1 MHKQNVTTLLTCMN
15 QDRWDLKTF
24 QAREEV
30 DCGANLNRSKTF
42 WGSMTLGWV
51 CWGHGCLLLELFVS
65 ACCDPVMRVD
75 AAPYAY
81 QETSLYRFSV
91 CSFELAR
98 CQRASGDGL
107 GRWFEDET
115 KDLGRSWSQKSLKE
129 QKRVLYNGDRI
140 SLC

>member
-1 MHKQNVTTLLTCMN
+1 MVGCVGGMDVFYSNFLSQC
-15 QDRWDLKTF
+15 
-24 QAREEV
+24 A
-30 DCGANLNRSKTF
+30 AIRS
-42 WGSMTLGWV
+42 S
-51 CWGHGCLLLELFVS
+51 GH
-65 ACCDPVMRVD
+65 
-75 AAPYAY
+75 

-107 GRWFEDET
+107 GRGFEDEK
-115 KDLGRSWSQKSLKE
+115 KDLGGSWSQKSLKE